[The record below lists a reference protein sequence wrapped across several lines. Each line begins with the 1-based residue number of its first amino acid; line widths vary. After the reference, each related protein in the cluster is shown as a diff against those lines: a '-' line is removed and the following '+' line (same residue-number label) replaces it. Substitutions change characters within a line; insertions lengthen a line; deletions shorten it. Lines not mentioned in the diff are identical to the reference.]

1 VKPNTGGKLQTMM
14 TAPVKITDHTLEVTT
29 FEGDVTNTQAVSSR
43 DDGEIVILKARVNMT
58 KTQALVHA
66 AWIVA
71 CADTSK
77 NFQEFRQILK
87 AVLET

>member
-1 VKPNTGGKLQTMM
+1 MTNLLKKLIPNGK
-14 TAPVKITDHTLEVTT
+14 DHTLEVST
-29 FEGDVTNTQAVSSR
+29 FEGNITNFQMVTMVHPNSENEAIVVGKPNTQP
-43 DDGEIVILKARVNMT
+43 MT
-58 KTQALVHA
+58 RLQALVHA

-71 CADTSK
+71 CADQSE